1 MRTIIDIPEKDVNA
15 LDLLA
20 KKRDLPRAALVRE
33 AVEHYLA
40 AAQDATKSNLD
51 KYFGAFKGLD
61 LFEGMDGLAY
71 QKKIRAE
78 SGKRDAD
85 IDRRLAEARALND
98 KNQSPYESE

>member
-40 AAQDATKSNLD
+40 AEQNEAKGNLD
-51 KYFGAFKGLD
+51 KYFGVFKGAD
-61 LFEGMDGLAY
+61 LFEGMDGMAY
-71 QKKIRAE
+71 QKKMRAE
-78 SGKRDAD
+78 WGKRDAD
-85 IDRRLAEARALND
+85 VDARLAGPGLHE
-98 KNQSPYESE
+98 KNQSDYKDK